1 MKAFLQ
7 IVVVFSAAILTAAC
21 QSGPPP
27 PPTTE
32 VPVQKIVLDKWVQ
45 VRLCIVGSNTIDG
58 KFINSKLCAQTQK
71 YELFGGPVIKL
82 AGQHGYV
89 GSPSPQEAIKG
100 FSAMDDGITYT
111 LNCEQLPKVSA
122 ETGDSFHCVFN
133 GNKRPLIKVDITY
146 P

>member
-7 IVVVFSAAILTAAC
+7 ILVVLSTALLMTAC
-21 QSGPPP
+21 QSGPPL
-27 PPTTE
+27 PPTAE
-32 VPVQKIVLDKWVQ
+32 APMQKVVLDKWVQ
-45 VRLCIVGSNTIDG
+45 VRLCIDGSNTIDG
-58 KFINSKLCAQTQK
+58 KLINSRLCAQTQK

-100 FSAMDDGITYT
+100 FSATDDGITYT
-111 LNCEQLPKVSA
+111 LKCEQVPKVSA
-122 ETGDSFHCVFN
+122 EAGDSFHCAFD
-133 GNKRPLIKVDITY
+133 GNNLPLIRADITY